1 MRHGYKNIFGT
12 IFPVATILS
21 VLCNVCTR
29 EPLNSF
35 VLFPGRI
42 RCRFFS
48 FIWHLFSSGV
58 GGWSASAPRVSRS
71 RVEEEE
77 KKKKINR
84 RTTTTANGGE
94 RERVGGSCFRAR
106 RSFPIRANSTVHM
119 TKLCITKGFESENLC
134 FKLCFYSD

>member
-21 VLCNVCTR
+21 VLCNVYTR

-58 GGWSASAPRVSRS
+58 EGWSASAPRVSRS

-84 RTTTTANGGE
+84 RTTTAN
-94 RERVGGSCFRAR
+94 GGSCFRAR